1 MAIVIHGTNFTSN
14 HSWVP
19 LKLHRHDP
27 HSSIVFPNQERPW
40 WGLNIKPLILSYR
53 NLYSALSLWSVLLGM
68 CLLKSNLG
76 MLMQCHCTSKGFLDN
91 PNTQGSQC
99 TRLRAVEVG
108 QGVCKYTSKGD
119 RNCARPVHWGTL
131 TGAKHFATENKTLV
145 DPKSNSLA
153 CQSNVLINQLLS
165 FTTCTRLQL
174 RQFEGVDF

>member
-1 MAIVIHGTNFTSN
+1 
-14 HSWVP
+14 
-19 LKLHRHDP
+19 
-27 HSSIVFPNQERPW
+27 
-40 WGLNIKPLILSYR
+40 
-53 NLYSALSLWSVLLGM
+53 
-68 CLLKSNLG
+68 
-76 MLMQCHCTSKGFLDN
+76 MQCHCTSKGFLDN
-91 PNTQGSQC
+91 TNTQGSQC

-174 RQFEGVDF
+174 RQFEGVDFQQITFDYFLILSHEWVSVHTAQKGTISNTRAINNKTHFGEEKITKKKLWGQIQEVTCMQLVVMEVNFVIL